1 MELTILWYQNNCP
14 PKRDEGIF
22 EKVMTQAENFKKF
35 FGDLSSRQSN
45 NVVYQFQPKE
55 YLFMIAESVPL
66 YEVYERNKVYYKSFF
81 YIGLYD
87 NSR

>member
-1 MELTILWYQNNCP
+1 MELTNLWYQNNCP

-66 YEVYERNKVYYKSFF
+66 YEVKNEKN
-81 YIGLYD
+81 
-87 NSR
+87 